1 MANFV
6 KFGFG
11 VAEKYNA
18 GEMAGMIYFATDT
31 QEIFLDG
38 VSYGYSA
45 EEGQVVEGSI
55 KSLELLED
63 QKTIKITFNSGG
75 TTNLVLKE
83 ATTELPGLMSA
94 TDKAALDTLN
104 GDEETEGSVKK
115 QVADLK
121 EELEGELAKATV
133 ASEDKTVTVTPGEDG
148 TDLSVNIDGTTI
160 VADPETGELSVA
172 PAATAVTGKD
182 AIKVTEAEGKQV
194 ELVIATANKVLTQSA
209 AGLDTTLG
217 LKFVKASDN
226 TGEGANTGKAVV
238 QLVGVG
244 GEVLSEFDASD
255 LVMDGVLDTVELE
268 EGILTFTW
276 NAAAGKSATTINLGD
291 YIKPYSNG
299 DGLNLNGQV
308 FSVKVKEGDKYL
320 TVGADGVASK
330 GIDEAIT
337 AAVDELDANVDST
350 GGTKV
355 KVNVV
360 EEDGKVK
367 TVTVTETDVASA
379 AELTQL
385 VEYLTWYEAD

>member
-11 VAEKYNA
+11 VAEKYNSA
-18 GEMAGMIYFATDT
+18 EMAGMIYFATDT

-104 GDEETEGSVKK
+104 GDENTEGSVKK

-121 EELEGELAKATV
+121 AELEDELAKATV
-133 ASEDKTVTVTPGEDG
+133 ASEDGTVTVTPGEDG
-148 TDLSVNIDGTTI
+148 TDLSVNIDGETI
-160 VADPETGELSVA
+160 VKGEDGKLSVA

-194 ELVIATANKVLTQSA
+194 ELVIATANKVLSQSA

-226 TGEGANTGKAVV
+226 TGEGENTGKAVV
-238 QLVGVG
+238 QLVGVDG
-244 GEVLSEFDASD
+244 AVLSEFDASD

-291 YIKPYSNG
+291 YIKPYTNG

-320 TVGADGVASK
+320 TVDENGVASK

-337 AAVDELDANVDST
+337 AGIEELDANVDST

-367 TVTVTETDVASA
+367 SVTVTETDIASA
-379 AELTQL
+379 AEVAQL
-385 VEYLTWYEAD
+385 IDYLTWYEAD

>member
-11 VAEKYNA
+11 VAEKYNSA
-18 GEMAGMIYFATDT
+18 EMAGMIYFATDT

-104 GDEETEGSVKK
+104 GDENTEGSVKK

-133 ASEDKTVTVTPGEDG
+133 ASEDRTVTVTPGEDG
-148 TDLSVNIDGTTI
+148 TDLSVNIDGETI
-160 VADPETGELSVA
+160 VKGEDGKLSVA
-172 PAATAVTGKD
+172 SKALTVEGEEAIEVEDGETGKTV
-182 AIKVTEAEGKQV
+182 K
-194 ELVIATANKVLTQSA
+194 LNIASGDKVLSQSES
-209 AGLDTTLG
+209 GLASTLKLDYVKEEKKVYLKG
-217 LKFVKASDN
+217 LEDVVISEIDATDFVADGFLDSVAYS
-226 TGEGANTGKAVV
+226 TESGEENI
-238 QLVGVG
+238 LV
-244 GEVLSEFDASD
+244 
-255 LVMDGVLDTVELE
+255 
-268 EGILTFTW
+268 FTW
-276 NAAAGKSATTINLGD
+276 NTTAGKTATKIDLSR
-291 YIKPYSNG
+291 YIDTYLAG
-299 DGLNLNGQV
+299 DGLALDSATKT

-320 TVGADGVASK
+320 EVTADGVASK

-337 AAVDELDANVDST
+337 TGIEELDANVDST

-367 TVTVTETDVASA
+367 SVTVTETDIASA
-379 AELTQL
+379 AEVAQL
-385 VEYLTWYEAD
+385 IDYLTWYEAD

>member
-18 GEMAGMIYFATDT
+18 GEMTGMIYFATDT

-115 QVADLK
+115 QVANLK

-148 TDLSVNIDGTTI
+148 TDLSVNIDGETI
-160 VADPETGELSVA
+160 VKGEDGKLSVA
-172 PAATAVTGKD
+172 SKALTVEGEDAVEVEDGETGKTV
-182 AIKVTEAEGKQV
+182 K
-194 ELVIATANKVLTQSA
+194 LNIASGDKVLSQSES
-209 AGLDTTLG
+209 GLASTLKLDYVKEEKKVYLKG
-217 LKFVKASDN
+217 LEDVVISEIDATDFVADGFLDSVAYS
-226 TGEGANTGKAVV
+226 TESGEENI
-238 QLVGVG
+238 LV
-244 GEVLSEFDASD
+244 
-255 LVMDGVLDTVELE
+255 
-268 EGILTFTW
+268 FTW
-276 NAAAGKSATTINLGD
+276 NTTAGKTATKIDLSRYIDTYLAGNGLALDSATKT
-291 YIKPYSNG
+291 
-299 DGLNLNGQV
+299 

-320 TVGADGVASK
+320 EVTADGVASK

-367 TVTVTETDVASA
+367 TVTVTETDIASA
-379 AELTQL
+379 AELAQL

>member
-104 GDEETEGSVKK
+104 GDENTEGSVKK

-121 EELEGELAKATV
+121 EELEGELAKAAV

-148 TDLSVNIDGTTI
+148 TDLSVNIDGETI
-160 VADPETGELSVA
+160 VKGEDGKLSVA
-172 PAATAVTGKD
+172 SKALTVEGEDAIEVEDGETGKTV
-182 AIKVTEAEGKQV
+182 K
-194 ELVIATANKVLTQSA
+194 LNIASGDKVLSQSES
-209 AGLDTTLG
+209 GLASTLKLDYVKEEKKVYLKG
-217 LKFVKASDN
+217 LEDVVISEIDATDFVADGFLDSVAYS
-226 TGEGANTGKAVV
+226 TESGEENI
-238 QLVGVG
+238 LV
-244 GEVLSEFDASD
+244 
-255 LVMDGVLDTVELE
+255 
-268 EGILTFTW
+268 FTW
-276 NAAAGKSATTINLGD
+276 NTTAGKTATKIDLSRYIDTYLAGNGLALDSATKT
-291 YIKPYSNG
+291 
-299 DGLNLNGQV
+299 

-320 TVGADGVASK
+320 EVTADGVASK

-367 TVTVTETDVASA
+367 TVTVTETDIASA
-379 AELTQL
+379 AELAQL